1 MSGIIFDCCNSDEGC
16 SLSSSREKPGPLS
29 VFAWTS
35 LMWSLHPPYGLVWAS
50 SQHGGWLPR
59 WGVSRLRVRILHV
72 TQPQRTCIITSF
84 ILCWVEQSQNSTH
97 LHGRG
102 HRPCHSIARVSV
114 NHIVK
119 RAESKICPKDHAS
132 FFFVSQHLSSQWKA
146 TDAQSVH
153 FLNCIKLSKFD
164 I

>member
-1 MSGIIFDCCNSDEGC
+1 MDLSNVVSTP
-16 SLSSSREKPGPLS
+16 SL
-29 VFAWTS
+29 
-35 LMWSLHPPYGLVWAS
+35 WAS
-50 SQHGGWLPR
+50 LGFFTAWWLASKMGNVP
-59 WGVSRLRVRILHV
+59 VERVRILHV
-72 TQPQRTCIITSF
+72 TQTQRTCIITSF
-84 ILCWVEQSQNSTH
+84 MLYWVEQSQNPTH
-97 LHGRG
+97 LHGVG

-119 RAESKICPKDHAS
+119 RAESKICPKDHVS

>member
-1 MSGIIFDCCNSDEGC
+1 MDLSNVVSTP
-16 SLSSSREKPGPLS
+16 SL
-29 VFAWTS
+29 
-35 LMWSLHPPYGLVWAS
+35 WAS
-50 SQHGGWLPR
+50 LGFLTAWWLASKMGSVPIE
-59 WGVSRLRVRILHV
+59 RVRILHV
-72 TQPQRTCIITSF
+72 TQPQGIRIITSF
-84 ILCWVEQSQNSTH
+84 MLYWVEQSQNPTH

-119 RAESKICPKDHAS
+119 RAESNICHWDHVS
-132 FFFVSQHLSSQWKA
+132 FFFVSQYLSSQWKA